1 MSEETIKLRLDELSE
16 VTLAPP
22 ARAGVS
28 ARDIARIDYQTARY
42 ALIPQEIQI
51 ALADLD
57 AEFTLRDAAIALNI
71 EELEKEIKQA
81 VLVHGASVKGM
92 HLHAVYNRPRVIWDT
107 RGLDRY
113 AAQHPEV
120 VIFRSEGD
128 ASVAIRKI

>member
-1 MSEETIKLRLDELSE
+1 MSQEAIKLRLDELSE
-16 VTLAPP
+16 VMST
-22 ARAGVS
+22 
-28 ARDIARIDYQTARY
+28 RDVARIDYQTARN

-57 AEFTLRDAAIALNI
+57 AEFALRDAAIAMNI
-71 EELEKEIKQA
+71 EELEQEIKQA
-81 VLVHGASVKGM
+81 MLVHGASVKGM

-107 RGLDRY
+107 RGLNRY

>member
-1 MSEETIKLRLDELSE
+1 MSEEAIKLRLDELSE
-16 VTLAPP
+16 VM
-22 ARAGVS
+22 S
-28 ARDIARIDYQTARY
+28 ARDVARIDYQTARN
-42 ALIPQEIQI
+42 ALIPKEIQI

-81 VLVHGASVKGM
+81 VLAHGSSVKGM

-128 ASVAIRKI
+128 PNVAIRKI

>member
-1 MSEETIKLRLDELSE
+1 MSEETIKLWLDELSE
-16 VTLAPP
+16 VM
-22 ARAGVS
+22 S
-28 ARDIARIDYQTARY
+28 ARDVARIDYQTARS
-42 ALIPQEIQI
+42 ALIPKEIQI

-57 AEFTLRDAAIALNI
+57 AEFTLRDAAIGLNI
-71 EELEKEIKQA
+71 EELGKEIKQA

-92 HLHAVYNRPRVIWDT
+92 HLHSVYNRPRVIWDT